1 LPIPEIWV
9 KKKLKVDS
17 PSVEKTKTSSGNKLD
32 KEISIPTTRKINL
45 VEREQSTSN
54 ISIKTLLNPSPN
66 KDKEVI
72 TEIKKEPFSQ
82 EELADKWRR
91 FAYSIKNK
99 DLDLYSTLSANDPV
113 LKDNF
118 RIELSIYNT
127 AQKADIDIRK
137 PELLGYLRKQLNNT
151 ILDLHLVIDKSHV
164 PKGIFTEKDKY
175 KKLVEKNPEVDKLR
189 KKFGL
194 SF

>member
-1 LPIPEIWV
+1 MPIPEIWV

-17 PSVEKTKTSSGNKLD
+17 PSVEKTKTSIESKSD

-91 FAYSIKNK
+91 FAYSIKN
-99 DLDLYSTLSANDPV
+99 SILSLGLRYLVKTPL
-113 LKDNF
+113 LK
-118 RIELSIYNT
+118 LT
-127 AQKADIDIRK
+127 
-137 PELLGYLRKQLNNT
+137 
-151 ILDLHLVIDKSHV
+151 
-164 PKGIFTEKDKY
+164 
-175 KKLVEKNPEVDKLR
+175 
-189 KKFGL
+189 
-194 SF
+194 